1 MSVDNDKREL
11 LKLKQGLIEESDAI
25 DEGGYDVA
33 MPDTAMG
40 KFKNW
45 LWYHKLWFIIGF
57 IVLALGFVIW
67 YFFFVSEKPDIR
79 IYSTGNYSTTYRQ
92 LLEENTAAF
101 CPDFD
106 KDGKVKVSINQPGDD
121 TVMGFTDLYAEIENG
136 NSSLYI
142 GKKDKLEALYNDF
155 KTAKDKEIFASL
167 KDITGADVYLIDVT
181 KTQFGEDNKLLTT
194 ELFIA
199 VKNTDDES
207 EKQAIE
213 FLSNLYNNKKFLRD

>member
-11 LKLKQGLIEESDAI
+11 LKLKQGLIEESEAI

-40 KFKNW
+40 KLKNW

-57 IVLALGFVIW
+57 TVLALGFVIW
-67 YFFFVSEKPDIR
+67 YFFFVAEKPDIV

-92 LLEENTAAF
+92 LLEENTAVF

-106 KDGKVKVSINQPGDD
+106 KNGKIKVSINQPGDD
-121 TVMGFTDLYAEIENG
+121 AVMGFTDLYAEIESG
-136 NSSLYI
+136 KASLYI

-167 KDITGADVYLIDVT
+167 KDIVGADVYLIDVT
-181 KTQFGEDNKLLTT
+181 ETQFGEDNKLLTT

-199 VKNTDDES
+199 VKNTDDEN
-207 EKQAIE
+207 EKQAME
-213 FLSNLYNNKKFLRD
+213 FLSNLYYNKKFLRD